1 MEKNNRI
8 LFYVDGSAVRKLEP
22 ELPQKQESRLPKPR
36 KRREPVVFYDPL
48 AMVSLAVTAM
58 MLILMVAGFITL
70 FQTYGEVT
78 RMEQQV
84 AQLRQENAQLQR
96 EYESGYDL
104 EEIRQQSEALGL
116 VPQSQVQTMTIEVEP
131 PQPEVAEP
139 TFWEQIGAFFAWLF
153 A

>member
-1 MEKNNRI
+1 MAQNNRI
-8 LFYVDGSAVRKLEP
+8 QFYVHGSAVRKIEP
-22 ELPQKQESRLPKPR
+22 EMPQKQASRLPKPR
-36 KRREPVVFYDPL
+36 KRRQPVVYYDPL
-48 AMVSLAVTAM
+48 AMVSLAVTAV

-104 EEIRQQSEALGL
+104 EEIRQQAEALGL

-131 PQPEVAEP
+131 PQPEVPEP

>member
-1 MEKNNRI
+1 MAQNNRI
-8 LFYVDGSAVRKLEP
+8 QFYVDGSAVRKIEP
-22 ELPQKQESRLPKPR
+22 EMPQKQASRLPKPR
-36 KRREPVVFYDPL
+36 KRRQPVVYYNPQ
-48 AMVSLAVTAM
+48 AMVSLAVTAL
-58 MLILMVAGFITL
+58 MLILLVAGFVSL
-70 FQTYGEVT
+70 LQTHAEVT

-84 AQLRQENAQLQR
+84 TQLRRENAQLQR

-104 EEIRQQSEALGL
+104 EEIRQQAEALGL
-116 VPQSQVQTMTIEVEP
+116 VPQSEVQTMTIQVAP